1 MNALAISDARCRDAA
16 MKMYMNTPLT
26 KNCKFFIEGS
36 ERANDTFWNSDK
48 TNPQRDII
56 VIKFLENDSC
66 GKFIYQK
73 RPINIIRELQN
84 LTNFEDVVKLAENCF
99 SEKQTLFSRLVQL
112 INFFY
117 DEEDGGEISIES
129 LKSMLVFFSSIKSN
143 FNIPSMTLNED
154 GTFQVNW
161 RKNNLNLITLRF
173 RSENFVDYL
182 IFESSQYTEKPIVS
196 NGNMNLFDFI
206 DRIKNLNLAY
216 LIENKLN
223 D

>member
-1 MNALAISDARCRDAA
+1 MTSLTVFDARSCEAA
-16 MKMYMNTPLT
+16 IAMYINTPST
-26 KNCKFFIEGS
+26 KDCKFFIEGV
-36 ERANDTFWNSDK
+36 NDTFLNNNKVESKSD
-48 TNPQRDII
+48 I
-56 VIKFLENDSC
+56 VIVKFLEDNNWGNFTSFPDRI
-66 GKFIYQK
+66 K
-73 RPINIIRELQN
+73 N
-84 LTNFEDVVKLAENCF
+84 LTSIKDILKLAENCF
-99 SEKQTLFSRLVQL
+99 SKKQTLFNRLVQL

-117 DEEDGGEISIES
+117 DEEDGGEVSIES

-161 RKNNLNLITLRF
+161 RKNNLNLITLKF
-173 RSENFVDYL
+173 RNENFVDYL

-206 DRIKNLNLAY
+206 DRIKSLNLAY